1 MARSIRRLGLAG
13 VALAFVLIAGLNFSA
28 LERQW
33 NVPYLGI
40 QEAYAWSPCKE
51 GGCRVTVNGTEYY
64 LFACWKIQVYVIDHC
79 APAGNCPRCRRYPP
93 I

>member
-40 QEAYAWSPCKE
+40 QEANAWNSCVD
-51 GGCRVTVNGTEYY
+51 G
-64 LFACWKIQVYVIDHC
+64 
-79 APAGNCPRCRRYPP
+79 RCRIDLP
-93 I
+93 IPGFGGTLPVFVPGCWRVGIEVTNPCSLQCVWC